1 MRKYTRVMAAGALLG
16 LGLWIASQAANG
28 RTDEKET
35 KEAVQKL
42 IETMKKDPAAAKKQA
57 EEIAKKA
64 DLEDVM
70 NLFKPRAKGGLGF
83 NPKDDAK
90 KDGIELKLQ
99 AIAKTAPAKMVLQN
113 QAADYA
119 RLVEVAQAVAEIASY
134 AKVPKAQT
142 AGKGPKDW
150 KQYTDD
156 LKKGLHGLSDAVKA
170 GDPAKVKTAASAVN
184 SACNN
189 CHTDFR

>member
-1 MRKYTRVMAAGALLG
+1 MRRYTRVMAAGALLG
-16 LGLWIASQAANG
+16 LGLWIASQANG

-35 KEAVQKL
+35 REAVLKL
-42 IETMKKDPAAAKKQA
+42 IDTMKKDPAAAKKQA
-57 EEIAKKA
+57 EELAKKA

-99 AIAKTAPAKMVLQN
+99 FLAKTAPAKMELEK
-113 QAADYA
+113 QAADYN
-119 RLVEVAQAVAEIASY
+119 RLIEVAQAVAEVATY
-134 AKVPKAQT
+134 AKVPKPQT

-156 LKKGLHGLSDAVKA
+156 VKKGLKELGDSVKS
-170 GDPAKVKTAASAVN
+170 GDPAKVKTAAGAVN
-184 SACNN
+184 TACNN